1 MQYIKSI
8 QTTFAHI
15 ALSVVLT
22 ESEKLYFI
30 TIFKSQLSSTE
41 LILWGYD
48 LHFGICHRTTKT
60 I

>member
-30 TIFKSQLSSTE
+30 TIFKSQTIIDRINSL
-41 LILWGYD
+41 
-48 LHFGICHRTTKT
+48 GI
-60 I
+60 